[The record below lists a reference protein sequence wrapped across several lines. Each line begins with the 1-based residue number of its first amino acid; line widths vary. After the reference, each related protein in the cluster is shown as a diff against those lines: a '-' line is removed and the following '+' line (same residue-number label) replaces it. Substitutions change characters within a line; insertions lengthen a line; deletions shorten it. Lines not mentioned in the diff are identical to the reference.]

1 MKLHR
6 VLVVEDDGKRIT
18 TFIEYFGVH
27 FLSII
32 ESAAIAKK
40 YLAAEEFDF
49 VFLDGD
55 LGEYNGTGLD
65 VAKFIKKELT
75 YMPQV
80 IVHTWDKDVGKEV
93 LKLIPTAKLIAY
105 GSEEFFEI
113 GEGLW

>member
-27 FLSII
+27 FLSFI

-49 VFLDGD
+49 VFFDG
-55 LGEYNGTGLD
+55 GLD